1 MNDEFEFLADVEK
14 TVNKLCRD
22 LNDSPISLKGHLH
35 YWLGVL
41 DGTCNAKNWVSV
53 DRQRVFA
60 HISTK
65 IETLPEMKSL
75 GLRERSLDE
84 FGIGDTVN
92 VTRLMDDQF
101 NHDFTGHVKAKRPE
115 HNLITVEDQDG
126 DCWDCI
132 PDQLSHNT
140 DDIMHG

>member
-1 MNDEFEFLADVEK
+1 MNDEFAFLADVEK

-41 DGTCNAKNWVSV
+41 DGTCNAKNWVSA

-65 IETLPEMKSL
+65 IETLPDMKATGRRS
-75 GLRERSLDE
+75 RELDE
-84 FGIGDTVN
+84 FGIGEKVN
-92 VTRLMDDQF
+92 VHRLMDDLF
-101 NHDFTGHVKAKRPE
+101 DHDFTGTVHSKTDKFVV
-115 HNLITVEDQDG
+115 VEDQDG